1 MFNTNFIAKFAKFA
15 TDAITKYKAQRV
27 RDVVSQYC
35 ATVDAQVTTTLP
47 VAVEFYRGVATAIVD
62 KTFEDPTPAL
72 QLVSAVQAVSEHYGP
87 ALKAEFEV
95 LSTKLEERGADP
107 AMLQRV
113 EALFKAIEALTT
125 DVNDH

>member
-1 MFNTNFIAKFAKFA
+1 MSIFATITKFAQ
-15 TDAITKYKAQRV
+15 DAVTKYKAQRV

-62 KTFEDPTPAL
+62 KTFEDPKPAL
-72 QLVSAVQAVSEHYGP
+72 QLVAAVQAVSEHYGP
-87 ALKAEFEV
+87 ALRTEFDV
-95 LSTKLEERGADP
+95 LSTKLEALGASP
-107 AMLQRV
+107 VMLQRV
-113 EALFKAIEALTT
+113 EALFKAIEDLTT